1 MSKPRG
7 KQNRCRVMHS
17 RIFQTFD
24 KITMQALSCAHN
36 RSHDWE
42 REEARCAIR
51 RFARYARIAG
61 SCKAVRVTFNERKT
75 LLHLLFFSLTL
86 SPSFFLFFR
95 DGLSLVWLVPF
106 AFFSRSSR
114 KQIAA
119 VSFSHLAASIP
130 YFVFFAPVD
139 RLTICI
145 MLEVTSRFENFLH
158 GNAHSPLVLP
168 IEFSSLVDNRVY
180 ANPDTL
186 PLFFTSRSCRP
197 FYSPPPPHHVN
208 YNEEGIWDNSSD
220 PHT

>member
-1 MSKPRG
+1 MPTTDRTIGKEKKLVAQFAGLRGTRESLDRAKRCVLRSTSGKP
-7 KQNRCRVMHS
+7 
-17 RIFQTFD
+17 
-24 KITMQALSCAHN
+24 SCT
-36 RSHDWE
+36 
-42 REEARCAIR
+42 C
-51 RFARYARIAG
+51 F
-61 SCKAVRVTFNERKT
+61 
-75 LLHLLFFSLTL
+75 FFSLTL

-158 GNAHSPLVLP
+158 GNEHSPLVLP

-208 YNEEGIWDNSSD
+208 YNEEGI
-220 PHT
+220 